1 MYIQIFLYF
10 LLTWMKKEHVAKIK
24 SISQTH
30 TISLP
35 IEKVIWLIDN
45 TVWHFE
51 ALLILKN
58 E

>member
-10 LLTWMKKEHVAKIK
+10 LVTLMKKEHVAKIK
-24 SISQTH
+24 SISQTY

-51 ALLILKN
+51 ALLTLKN